1 MRHVVEKMCHRN
13 EKQITINKSVKI
25 SIFFRPP
32 NIALIFTFNSK
43 KKEKRSFILLR
54 TKRKEKSTM
63 GPNEWRHFI
72 YQV

>member
-43 KKEKRSFILLR
+43 KKKKEKR
-54 TKRKEKSTM
+54 KKKKEAS
-63 GPNEWRHFI
+63 
-72 YQV
+72 YY